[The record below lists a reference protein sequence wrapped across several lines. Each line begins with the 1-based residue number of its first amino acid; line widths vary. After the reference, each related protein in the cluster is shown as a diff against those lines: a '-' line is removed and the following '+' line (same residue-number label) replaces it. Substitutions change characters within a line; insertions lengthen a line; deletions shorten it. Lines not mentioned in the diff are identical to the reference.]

1 MAEKGAFRIEELA
14 SETGYQQITELPHSI
29 SVTSQKAIDEALT
42 VLKAHKDSWVTLGIT
57 ERVAILEEIT
67 RGMMKV
73 ADRWVDASLEAKGI
87 LDNPIGEAEERVLV
101 ATILRGLRVLRQ
113 SLIDILQHGRPQTTG
128 PITTRQDGQV
138 VAQVF
143 PRNRIESILFRRVT
157 GEVWMEPGVTV
168 EETIEMQAFPYRDR
182 NHKGKIALVLGAG
195 NASALPV
202 IDSLHKLFVEDQ
214 VIVLKLNP
222 VNAYLGPLIEEGFRA
237 LIDRGFV
244 RIIYGGIEQGSYL
257 CYHPAVEEIHLT
269 GSDKTFEAITFGPRL
284 EGEKRK
290 AERKPLITKRFTC
303 ELGNVSPVIIVPGP
317 WAEDDIKEQADHL
330 ATWLVVNAGFGCL
343 TPRVIVQHKA
353 WAHRDALVEAIG
365 HALSSVQTRK
375 AYYPGAMDRHAI
387 FVAAH
392 PEARQFGDAIGDHL
406 PWTLIADV
414 DPSNPGDICF
424 RREAFCGLFAETALE
439 ASSVTDYIDRAVE
452 FANNTLWGTLCAT
465 LIVHPRSLE
474 DPLVAASVDRALAD
488 LRYGTVLINLFSYY
502 AAYFMVTPW
511 GGFPGQDI
519 YNIQSGIGKVY
530 NMLMFERPQKSIIRA
545 PFRKPIDPFTVT
557 SKRAHVFA
565 KRLVQFEAS
574 PALWKLPSMLWTA
587 IRS

>member
-14 SETGYQQITELPHSI
+14 SATGYQQIPELTHSI
-29 SVTSQKAIDEALT
+29 SVSSQKAIDEALT
-42 VLKAHKDSWVTLGIT
+42 VLKAHKDSWVTLEVT

-73 ADRWVDASLEAKGI
+73 ADRWVAASLEAKGMLANQI
-87 LDNPIGEAEERVLV
+87 AEAEEWVLF
-101 ATILRGLRVLRQ
+101 ATVVRALQLLRK
-113 SLIDILQHGRPQTTG
+113 SLIDIQKYGRPRISG
-128 PITTRQDGQV
+128 RVTTRQDGQV

-168 EETIEMQAFPYRDR
+168 EETTKMQALHYRYR

-202 IDSLHKLFVEDQ
+202 IDLLHKLFVENQ
-214 VIVLKLNP
+214 VAVLKLNP

-237 LIDRGFV
+237 LTDRGFF
-244 RIIYGGIEQGSYL
+244 RIIYGGIEQGSYM
-257 CYHPAVEEIHLT
+257 CYHPAVDEIHLT
-269 GSDKTFEAITFGPRL
+269 GSDKTFEAITFGSGL

-317 WAEDDIKEQADHL
+317 WAEDDIKEQAEHL

-343 TPRVIVQHKA
+343 TPRVIVQQKA
-353 WAHRDALVEAIG
+353 WAHRDAFIEAIG
-365 HALSSVQTRK
+365 HVLGSVQTRK
-375 AYYPGAMDRHAI
+375 AYYPGARDRQAI

-392 PEARQFGDAIGDHL
+392 PEARQFGDAIGDNL

-424 RREAFCGLFAETALE
+424 KREAFCGLFAETALE

-465 LIVHPRSLE
+465 LIVHPSSLE
-474 DPLVAASVDRALAD
+474 DPLVAASVDRALTE
-488 LRYGTVLINLFSYY
+488 LRYGTVLINMFAYY
-502 AAYFMVTPW
+502 SAYFMVTPW
-511 GGFPGQDI
+511 GGFPGQDM
-519 YNIQSGIGKVY
+519 YDIQSGIGKAY
-530 NMLMFERPQKSIIRA
+530 NMLMFERPQKSVIRA

-557 SKRAHVFA
+557 SKRAHTFA
-565 KRLVQFEAS
+565 RKLVHFESS
-574 PALWKLPSMLWTA
+574 PALPKLPGMVWTA
-587 IRS
+587 LRS